1 MKNTLIDAGT
11 LISLFDKND
20 KYHVITKEFLKNYK
34 GKLIT
39 TLPVITEVTHLLD
52 FNIRIQIDF
61 LKWIER
67 GALNI
72 FDLNINHFS
81 RIIQLAEKYS
91 DVPMDFADGSMI
103 IIAAE
108 ETGNKNIITIDSDY
122 HIYKI
127 KGKNFFNNLL
137 QPYMK

>member
-1 MKNTLIDAGT
+1 MKSTLIDAGP
-11 LISLFDKND
+11 LIALFDKDD
-20 KYHVITKEFLKNYK
+20 KYHKPVKEFLKSYK

-39 TLPVITEVTHLLD
+39 TLPVITEVTHLLG
-52 FNIRIQIDF
+52 FNIKVQIDF

-67 GALNI
+67 GAIDI
-72 FDLNINHFS
+72 FDLKINHFS

-103 IIAAE
+103 IIAE
-108 ETGNKNIITIDSDY
+108 ETGNKDIITIDSDY

-127 KGKNFFNNLL
+127 KGKSFFNNLL
-137 QPYMK
+137 QPHMK